1 VTRVRLAWALAALCG
16 VAAVADTVLTLKS
29 SPFFS
34 EQAVAQHGWP
44 FVTAATFASAA
55 MGALIVSRYPRHR
68 IGWLLTWTGVVGAV
82 SLVLEAWSIWILR
95 TGGPGSQHF
104 GHVIGW
110 CSALIGAPVALA
122 LLSFI
127 FLTAPDGR
135 VLSPRWRWVGWV
147 IVVGIAFYSAGV
159 LVVPPGDVIIN
170 RDQDFGFL
178 SSLFTTI
185 GILTL
190 LVGLIAST
198 VALIRRL
205 RRATGV
211 LRQQLRWIAA
221 AATLIP
227 VGFVWLLLLQ
237 GVRRHS
243 EQRWPDSLPLFLA
256 YLLVPIAIAI
266 AVLRHRLYDIDVIIN
281 RAVLLT
287 VSTAFVALGYITLVV
302 LIGGNAGGFW
312 PSLLATAVVALA
324 FQPLRSRAVRLADR
338 FAYGPRAVPYEALA
352 EFSRRLG
359 DCPDPATLLPAVA
372 DTAGQAAHA
381 RRVIVTLR
389 VPGGADRVATWPAEQ
404 NPAVSDAGVD
414 IPVVDG
420 DEVLGHIEL
429 EMAAGRSLRE
439 RDLTLLHDIA
449 DQAALGFRNAG
460 LSAEL
465 TAGVE
470 QLRLRTRDL
479 AESRRR
485 LITAGDAE
493 RRRLERAIAR
503 DVVPHLEPLPG
514 ALDELAR
521 AYVGDPGR
529 LEALVTASS
538 AALEALREITR
549 GVFPAQLVRG
559 GLGPALRSFLGRAE
573 NKGRLELHESAA
585 DRRFDPRVE
594 AAAYFCVAEAAQSL
608 ETPLDVDVAAP
619 DGQLEL
625 HVRGRTR
632 GTLALAHIRDR
643 VEAAG
648 GTVVHAAL
656 DGRTILD
663 VRLPATLD
671 ARLPAVSGDQS
682 APARAEAT
690 S

>member
-16 VAAVADTVLTLKS
+16 IESVIDTAMTLRS

-44 FVTAATFASAA
+44 FVNAAVIACSA
-55 MGALIVSRYPRHR
+55 MGALIVSRYPRHP
-68 IGWLLTWTGVVGAV
+68 IGWLLTATGAVGAL
-82 SLVLEAWSIWILR
+82 SLVCEAWSIWIMHS
-95 TGGPGSQHF
+95 GGPGSQHF
-104 GHVIGW
+104 AHIIGW
-110 CSALIGAPVALA
+110 FSALIGAPVALA

-147 IVVGIAFYSAGV
+147 IVVGIAFYTAGV
-159 LVVPPGDVIIN
+159 LVVPPGDVIVN
-170 RDQDFGFL
+170 RDQNFGFL

-190 LVGLIAST
+190 LVGLIGST
-198 VALIRRL
+198 VALLRRL
-205 RRATGV
+205 RRATGA

-221 AATLIP
+221 TAALIP
-227 VGFVWLLLLQ
+227 VGLVWLLLLQ

-243 EQRWPDSLPLFLA
+243 EQHWLDSLPLFLS
-256 YLLVPIAIAI
+256 YLLFPISVAI

-281 RAVLLT
+281 RAVLLA
-287 VSTAFVALGYITLVV
+287 VATAFVSAGYITLVV
-302 LIGGNAGGFW
+302 LVGGNADGFW
-312 PSLLATAVVALA
+312 TSLLATSLVALA

-338 FAYGPRAVPYEALA
+338 LAYGPRAVPYEALA

-359 DCPDPATLLPAVA
+359 DSPDPATLLPTVA
-372 DTAGQAAHA
+372 DTAAHAVQA
-381 RRVIVTLR
+381 RRVRVSLV
-389 VPGGADRVATWPAEQ
+389 VPGGTARIATWPAGLD
-404 NPAVSDAGVD
+404 PDASDVGDV

-429 EMAAGRSLRE
+429 ATAAGRSLRE
-439 RDLTLLHDIA
+439 RDLALLHDLA
-449 DQAALGFRNAG
+449 DQAAIAFRNAR

-470 QLRLRTRDL
+470 QLRLRTREL
-479 AESRRR
+479 AESRSR

-514 ALDELAR
+514 ALDQLAR
-521 AYVGDPGR
+521 ARDGAVGP
-529 LEALVTASS
+529 LEPLVAAST

-559 GLGPALRSFLGRAE
+559 GLGPALRSYLGRAE
-573 NKGRLELHESAA
+573 SKGQLELHESAA
-585 DRRFDPRVE
+585 DLRFDPRVE
-594 AAAYFCVAEAAQSL
+594 AAAYFCVTEAAQSL
-608 ETPLDVDVAAP
+608 ETPLSVDVAVP
-619 DGQLEL
+619 DGQLTL
-625 HVRGRTR
+625 QVRGRSR
-632 GTLALAHIRDR
+632 GALALAHIRDR

-648 GTVVHAAL
+648 GTVVHEAL
-656 DGRTILD
+656 DDRVVLD
-663 VRLPATLD
+663 VRLPAG
-671 ARLPAVSGDQS
+671 PGEQP
-682 APARAEAT
+682 APAAA
-690 S
+690 SAAASAAALAAS

>member
-1 VTRVRLAWALAALCG
+1 VIRVRLAWALAALCG
-16 VAAVADTVLTLKS
+16 VAAVADTLMTLQS

-44 FVTAATFASAA
+44 FVTAASFASAA

-68 IGWLLTWTGVVGAV
+68 IGWLLTWTGVVGEV
-82 SLVLEAWSIWILR
+82 SLVLEAWSIWNMR
-95 TGGPGSQHF
+95 AGGPGSAYV
-104 GHVIGW
+104 GHLSGW
-110 CSALIGAPVALA
+110 LSVLVGAPLAIA
-122 LLSFI
+122 LLAFV

-135 VLSPRWRWVGWV
+135 LLSRRWRWAGVAN
-147 IVVGIAFYSAGV
+147 VVGIAFYSAGI
-159 LVVPPGDVIIN
+159 LTISPGKIIVDEN
-170 RDQDFGFL
+170 KQYGNL
-178 SSLFTTI
+178 SSLLTTI
-185 GILTL
+185 GITFLAG
-190 LVGLIAST
+190 GLIAS
-198 VALIRRL
+198 VVSLVRRQRRSAGEL
-205 RRATGV
+205 R
-211 LRQQLRWIAA
+211 LQLRWISA
-221 AATLIP
+221 AATTVPLGLIWHL
-227 VGFVWLLLLQ
+227 VLQ
-237 GVRRHS
+237 AVRGGN
-243 EQRWPDSLPLFLA
+243 QTWADSLPLFLS
-256 YLLVPIAIAI
+256 YFVLPIAVAI

-302 LIGGNAGGFW
+302 VVGGNAGGFW
-312 PSLLATAVVALA
+312 PSLLATAVVAVA

-359 DCPDPATLLPAVA
+359 ESPDPSTLLPAVA
-372 DTAGQAAHA
+372 DTAARAVHA
-381 RRVIVTLR
+381 RRVVATLL
-389 VPGGADRVATWPAEQ
+389 VPGGADRVATWPAE
-404 NPAVSDAGVD
+404 PSSGLRDRGVA

-420 DEVLGHIEL
+420 DEALGQLEL
-429 EMAAGRSLRE
+429 EMPAGRSLRE
-439 RDLTLLHDIA
+439 RDLTLLRDIA
-449 DQAALGFRNAG
+449 DQAAIAFRNAR

-465 TAGVE
+465 SAGVE
-470 QLRLRTRDL
+470 QLRLRTRELD
-479 AESRRR
+479 ESRRR

-521 AYVGDPGR
+521 AYEGDPGP
-529 LEALVTASS
+529 LESLVAASS

-559 GLGPALRSFLGRAE
+559 GLVPALRSYLGRAE
-573 NKGRLELHESAA
+573 SKGHLELHESAA

-608 ETPLDVDVAAP
+608 EAPLSVDVAAP

-625 HVRGRTR
+625 HMQGRSRG
-632 GTLALAHIRDR
+632 ALAMANIRDR

-648 GTVVHAAL
+648 GTVLHEVADNRL
-656 DGRTILD
+656 VLD
-663 VRLPATLD
+663 VRLPA
-671 ARLPAVSGDQS
+671 VSSDQP
-682 APARAEAT
+682 APAHAEAM